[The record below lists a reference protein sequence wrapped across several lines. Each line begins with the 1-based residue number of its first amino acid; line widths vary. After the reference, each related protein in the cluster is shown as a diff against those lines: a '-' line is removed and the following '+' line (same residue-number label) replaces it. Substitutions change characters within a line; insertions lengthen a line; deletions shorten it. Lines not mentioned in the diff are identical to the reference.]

1 MAQMDHPKPHS
12 RVSPAMGRLRD
23 VGGLLKQTGRDYMED
38 KVPRLAAALAYYA
51 LFALA
56 PLLLILIAIGGLV
69 FGADT
74 VREAIATQ
82 AGGLIGSESA
92 EFIDSMVEN
101 AGSGKGGAVAA
112 AFGTVALIFGAGGV
126 FVQLQDALNTVWEV
140 KPKPGL
146 PLVERVRNRLTTYAF
161 VMAIAFLL
169 LVSLAVSAAIAS
181 LSRWNDALNGP
192 DALWLVVDWLVSLGV
207 LTLVFAVLFKALPD
221 AKVKWRDVWIGALA
235 TAALFAVG
243 KVLLGLYLGRPGA
256 AATFGAASA
265 LVLVVLWVYYCAQLV
280 LLGAEFTQAYA
291 HWRGRAIE
299 PDEDAV
305 AVTEEARAQEGMSG

>member
-1 MAQMDHPKPHS
+1 
-12 RVSPAMGRLRD
+12 MGRLRS
-23 VGGLLKQTGRDYMED
+23 VGSLLKQTGQDYLED

-56 PLLLILIAIGGLV
+56 PLLLILIAVAGLV

-74 VREAIATQ
+74 VQQALSSQ
-82 AGGLIGSESA
+82 AGALLGEDGA
-92 EFIDSMVEN
+92 EFIDGMVEN
-101 AGSGKGGAVAA
+101 AGTGKGGKAAA

-146 PLVERVRNRLTTYAF
+146 PILQRVRNRLTTYAF
-161 VMAIAFLL
+161 VMALAFLL
-169 LVSLAVSAAIAS
+169 LVSLAVSAA
-181 LSRWNDALNGP
+181 LSSVSKWNDALAGP
-192 DALWLVVDWLVSLGV
+192 DTVWLVVDWIISGAV

-221 AKVKWRDVWIGALA
+221 AKVKWREVWIGALV
-235 TAALFAVG
+235 TAILFSVG

-256 AATFGAASA
+256 TSTFGAAGA
-265 LVLVVLWVYYCAQLV
+265 MVLVVLWVYYCAQLV

-291 HWRGRAIE
+291 RSRGHTIE

-305 AVTEEARAQEGMSG
+305 PMTDEARAQQGLSP

>member
-1 MAQMDHPKPHS
+1 MA
-12 RVSPAMGRLRD
+12 RLRS
-23 VGGLLKQTGRDYMED
+23 VGALLKQTGRDYLED

-56 PLLLILIAIGGLV
+56 PLLLILIAIGGLA

-82 AGGLIGSESA
+82 AGGLIGAESA

-101 AGSGKGGAVAA
+101 AGSGKGGVLAA
-112 AFGTVALIFGAGGV
+112 AFGTIALIFGAGGV

-146 PLVERVRNRLTTYAF
+146 PLIERVRNRLSTYAF

-169 LVSLAVSAAIAS
+169 LVSLAVSAAISS
-181 LSRWNDALNGP
+181 LSKWNDALNGP

-221 AKVKWRDVWIGALA
+221 AKVKWRDVWLGALV
-235 TAALFAVG
+235 TAGLFAVG

-291 HWRGRAIE
+291 HWRGRAIQ
-299 PDEDAV
+299 PAEDAV
-305 AVTEEARAQEGMSG
+305 AVTDEARAQQGLAP

>member
-1 MAQMDHPKPHS
+1 
-12 RVSPAMGRLRD
+12 MGRLRD
-23 VGGLLKQTGRDYMED
+23 VGGLLKQTGRDYLED

-56 PLLLILIAIGGLV
+56 PLLLILIAVGGLA
-69 FGADT
+69 FGADA
-74 VREAIATQ
+74 VREALTEQ
-82 AGGLIGSESA
+82 MGGLLGPDGA
-92 EFIDSMVEN
+92 DFVDSMVEN
-101 AGSGKGGAVAA
+101 AGSGKGGKLAA
-112 AFGTVALIFGAGGV
+112 AFGAVALTFGAGGV

-146 PLVERVRNRLTTYAF
+146 PVLQRIGNRLSAYAF
-161 VMAIAFLL
+161 VMAAAFLL
-169 LVSLAVSAAIAS
+169 LVSLALSAAVAT
-181 LSRWNDALNGP
+181 LSRWNDALGGP
-192 DALWLVVDWLVSLGV
+192 GGLWLAVDWLVSLGV

-221 AKVKWRDVWIGALA
+221 AKVKWRDVWIGATA
-235 TAALFAVG
+235 TAGLFALG
-243 KVLLGLYLGRPGA
+243 KVLLGLYLGRPA
-256 AATFGAASA
+256 ATATFGSASA

-305 AVTEEARAQEGMSG
+305 PVTQEARAQEGMD

>member
-1 MAQMDHPKPHS
+1 
-12 RVSPAMGRLRD
+12 MGRLRD
-23 VGGLLKQTGRDYMED
+23 VGGLLKQTGKDYLED

-56 PLLLILIAIGGLV
+56 PLMLILIAVAGLV
-69 FGADT
+69 FGADE
-74 VREAIATQ
+74 VRETLSTQ
-82 AGGLIGSESA
+82 AAGLFGAEGA
-92 EFIDSMVEN
+92 EFIDGMVEN
-101 AGSGKGGAVAA
+101 AGSGKGGKVAA
-112 AFGTVALIFGAGGV
+112 LFGTVALIFGAGGV

-146 PLVERVRNRLTTYAF
+146 PLLERIKNRLSTYAF

-169 LVSLAVSAAIAS
+169 LVSLAVSAALSA

-192 DALWLVVDWLVSLGV
+192 DLLWLAVDWIVSLGV

-221 AKVKWRDVWIGALA
+221 AKVKWRDVWVGAVV
-235 TAALFAVG
+235 TAALFSLG
-243 KVLLGLYLGRPGA
+243 KVLLGLYLGRPSA

-265 LVLVVLWVYYCAQLV
+265 LVLVILWVYYCAQLV
-280 LLGAEFTQAYA
+280 LLGAEFTQAHA
-291 HWRGRAIE
+291 HWRGRAIQ

-305 AVTEEARAQEGMSG
+305 AVTDEARAQQGLAP

>member
-1 MAQMDHPKPHS
+1 
-12 RVSPAMGRLRD
+12 MGTLRD
-23 VGGLLKQTGRDYMED
+23 VGGLLKQTGQDYLED

-56 PLLLILIAIGGLV
+56 PLLLILIAVAGLV
-69 FGADT
+69 FGTDSVRDSISGQAAGLLGAD
-74 VREAIATQ
+74 
-82 AGGLIGSESA
+82 SA

-101 AGSGKGGAVAA
+101 AGSGKGGTTAA
-112 AFGTVALIFGAGGV
+112 LFGTIALLFGAGGV

-146 PLVERVRNRLTTYAF
+146 PIVERIRNRLSTYAF
-161 VMAIAFLL
+161 LMAVAFLL
-169 LVSLAVSAAIAS
+169 LVSLAVSAALSS
-181 LSRWNDALNGP
+181 LSKWNDALNGP
-192 DALWLVVDWLVSLGV
+192 DWVWLVVDWIVSLGV

-221 AKVKWRDVWIGALA
+221 AKVKWRDVWVGALA
-235 TAALFAVG
+235 TAALFSVG
-243 KVLLGLYLGRPGA
+243 KVLLGLYLGRPAA

-265 LVLVVLWVYYCAQLV
+265 LVLVILWVYYCAQLV

-291 HWRGRAIE
+291 HWRGRAIQ

-305 AVTEEARAQEGMSG
+305 PVTQEARAQEGMAP

>member
-1 MAQMDHPKPHS
+1 
-12 RVSPAMGRLRD
+12 MGRLRD
-23 VGGLLKQTGRDYMED
+23 VGGLLKQTGKDYLED

-56 PLLLILIAIGGLV
+56 PLLLILIAVAGLV
-69 FGADT
+69 FGADE
-74 VREAIATQ
+74 VREAIGTQ
-82 AGGLIGSESA
+82 AGGLLGAESA
-92 EFIDSMVEN
+92 EFIDGMVEN
-101 AGSGKGGAVAA
+101 AGSGKGGVVAA
-112 AFGTVALIFGAGGV
+112 AFGTIALIFGAGGV

-146 PLVERVRNRLTTYAF
+146 PILERIKNRLSTYAF
-161 VMAIAFLL
+161 VMAVAFLL
-169 LVSLAVSAAIAS
+169 LVSLAVSAAISS

-192 DALWLVVDWLVSLGV
+192 DALWLVVDWIVSLGV

-221 AKVKWRDVWIGALA
+221 AKVKWRDVWLGALV
-235 TAALFAVG
+235 TAGLFAVG

-291 HWRGRAIE
+291 HWRGRTIQ

-305 AVTEEARAQEGMSG
+305 AVTEDARAQEGLA

>member
-1 MAQMDHPKPHS
+1 
-12 RVSPAMGRLRD
+12 MGRLRD
-23 VGGLLKQTGRDYMED
+23 VGGLLKQTGQDYLED

-56 PLLLILIAIGGLV
+56 PLLLILIAVAGLV
-69 FGADT
+69 FGADE
-74 VREAIATQ
+74 VRETLATQ
-82 AGGLIGSESA
+82 AGGLFGAEGG
-92 EFIDSMVEN
+92 EFIDGMVEN
-101 AGSGKGGAVAA
+101 AGSGKGGVAAA
-112 AFGTVALIFGAGGV
+112 AFGTIALLFGAGGV

-146 PLVERVRNRLTTYAF
+146 PILERIRDRLSTYAF
-161 VMAIAFLL
+161 VMAVAFLL
-169 LVSLAVSAAIAS
+169 LVSLAVSAAISA

-192 DALWLVVDWLVSLGV
+192 DALWLAVDWLVSLGV

-221 AKVKWRDVWIGALA
+221 AKVKWRDVWLGALV
-235 TAALFAVG
+235 TAGLFAVG

-291 HWRGRAIE
+291 HWKGRAIQ

-305 AVTEEARAQEGMSG
+305 AVTDEARAQQGLG

>member
-1 MAQMDHPKPHS
+1 
-12 RVSPAMGRLRD
+12 MGRLKD
-23 VGGLLKQTGRDYMED
+23 VGGLLKQTGQDYVED

-56 PLLLILIAIGGLV
+56 PLMLVLIAVAGLV
-69 FGADT
+69 FGAET
-74 VREAIATQ
+74 VRDSMSAQ
-82 AGGLIGSESA
+82 AGSLFGTEGG

-101 AGSGKGGAVAA
+101 AGTGRGGTAA
-112 AFGTVALIFGAGGV
+112 AVFGTLALIFGAGGV

-146 PLVERVRNRLTTYAF
+146 PILERIKNRVTTYAF
-161 VMAIAFLL
+161 VMAVAFML
-169 LVSLAVSAAIAS
+169 LVSLAVSAA
-181 LSRWNDALNGP
+181 LSALSKWNDALDGP
-192 DALWLVVDWLVSLGV
+192 PAVWLIVDWVVSLGV

-221 AKVKWRDVWIGALA
+221 AKVKWRDVWVGALV
-235 TAALFAVG
+235 TAVLFSIG
-243 KVLLGLYLGRPGA
+243 KVLLGLYLGRPSA

-265 LVLVVLWVYYCAQLV
+265 LVLVIVWVYYCAQLV

-291 HWRGRAIE
+291 HWRGRAIQ

-305 AVTEEARAQEGMSG
+305 PVTQEARAKEGMAR